1 MTASRFCVGAV
12 VVLGSFG
19 LAACGSSG
27 EDTSTER
34 ASSPAIGATAPDA
47 APDVAPAQDAPP
59 EATSGEQVLTGTAE
73 RLTGGQDDLA
83 KYRGDVVLV
92 VNTASQCGYTPQFA
106 DLQELYAARKDDGF
120 TILGFPSDSFNQ
132 ELDDAQAIKEVCEK
146 NFGVAFPMFAKT
158 RVTGDD
164 ASPLFKALAAA
175 TGEEPSWNFNKYL
188 LDRDGK
194 VVGKFDSGDIP
205 AEQIDEL
212 LKTS

>member
-1 MTASRFCVGAV
+1 MNASRFCAGAV

-19 LAACGSSG
+19 LVACGSSG

-34 ASSPAIGATAPDA
+34 ASSPAIAATATP
-47 APDVAPAQDAPP
+47 APDVAPS
-59 EATSGEQVLTGTAE
+59 EATPPKAATGKQVLTGTAE
-73 RLTGGQDDLA
+73 RLTGGADDLA

-106 DLQELYAARKDDGF
+106 DLQEIYAARKDDGF

-132 ELDDAQAIKEVCEK
+132 ELDDEQAIKEVCEK

-158 RVTGDD
+158 SVTGDD

-188 LDRDGK
+188 VDRDGK

-205 AEQIDEL
+205 TQEIDAL